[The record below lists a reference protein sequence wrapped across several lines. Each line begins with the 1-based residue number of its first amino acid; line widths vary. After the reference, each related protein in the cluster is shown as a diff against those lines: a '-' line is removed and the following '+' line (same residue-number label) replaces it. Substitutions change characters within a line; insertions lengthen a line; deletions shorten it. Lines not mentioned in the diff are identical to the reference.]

1 MKRTTRKPKHF
12 RPANRGRTWRRKARA
27 KDDKPRTGMPS
38 ISVSLPPE
46 RG

>member
-1 MKRTTRKPKHF
+1 MRRTAKQPKHF
-12 RPANRGRTWRRKARA
+12 RPANRGRTWRKKAKGKEKPARK
-27 KDDKPRTGMPS
+27 GMPS